1 MLSKLLVIDDLNQNT
16 KSQNQLLPKTQNHIT
31 NNNENIYK
39 PQIANHQHSN
49 FKPTILLHA
58 FLHAF
63 FHINHHPHQPKKKKP
78 TIQGQINPDNNNTNK
93 FITPNNN
100 NNNKNTNDFCNSY

>member
-58 FLHAF
+58 LFHAF
-63 FHINHHPHQPKKKKP
+63 FHINHHPHQPKKKKQP
-78 TIQGQINPDNNNTNK
+78 FRDRSTQTTTKTLMTFAILAK
-93 FITPNNN
+93 L
-100 NNNKNTNDFCNSY
+100 